1 MIAAHAPPDDGI
13 AATLAHTDAAATV
26 WDAVVVGAGP
36 AGAAAAMGLAARG
49 VRVLLVDRA
58 AMPRAKVCG
67 SCLSPAAL
75 DELAR
80 LAACVGDDA
89 KRPPGAAAL
98 GAVRL
103 AARGTCVRLPMPGGA
118 VISRETLDP
127 WLARRAIT
135 AGAHWLPRTSVAA
148 IAADAHG
155 PAPLV
160 LATADDPRSPP
171 VTIRTSV
178 CVLAAGLSG
187 HVKIAGATRPAA
199 ASAVPHGRI
208 GVGAVLGCDAAR
220 LPAGELMMAVARG
233 GYCGL
238 VRLEDG
244 RIDIAAALDPRA
256 VAAAGPAQA
265 VLDVLCESGAI
276 AAAEVDRQALAATT
290 FQATPRLTRALPP
303 VADAAGRIFRIGDA
317 AGYVEPFTGEG
328 IGWALASARLLV
340 DALVATDGH
349 ALAGPP
355 DRVAAAY
362 AAAHRS
368 HFAPRHARCR
378 RVARGLRMPAVVA
391 ATMQAARLAPW
402 VAGRLVPLL
411 VGATGTGATGR

>member
-1 MIAAHAPPDDGI
+1 MIASHVPPADGI
-13 AATLAHTDAAATV
+13 AATLTQSDAATRV
-26 WDAVVVGAGP
+26 WDVVVVGAGP

-67 SCLSPAAL
+67 SCLSPAAI

-80 LAACVGDDA
+80 LAESVGDAADW
-89 KRPPGAAAL
+89 PPGAAPV

-103 AARGTCVRLPMPGGA
+103 AARGSCVRLPMPGGA
-118 VISRETLDP
+118 VISREALDP
-127 WLARRAIT
+127 WLVRRAIA
-135 AGAHWLPRTSVAA
+135 AGAHWLPRTSISA
-148 IAADAHG
+148 IAADANG
-155 PAPLV
+155 AAPLT
-160 LATADDPRSPP
+160 LTISEDPRSLP
-171 VTIRTSV
+171 VRVHTSV
-178 CVLAAGLSG
+178 CVLATGLSG
-187 HVKIAGATRPAA
+187 HVRIAGAAGPDTPR
-199 ASAVPHGRI
+199 AVPHSRI

-220 LPAGELMMAVARG
+220 LPAGELVMAVARA

-244 RIDIAAALDPRA
+244 RIDVAAALDPRA
-256 VAAAGPAQA
+256 VAAAGSAQA
-265 VLDVLCESGAI
+265 VLAVLCESGGI
-276 AAAEVDRQALAATT
+276 AAADIDEACIATAT
-290 FQATPRLTRALPP
+290 FHATPRLTRVLPP

-328 IGWALASARLLV
+328 IGWAVASARILV
-340 DALVATDGH
+340 EALVVTDSRT
-349 ALAGPP
+349 LPEPP

-391 ATMQAARLAPW
+391 VTMQAVRLAPW
-402 VAGRLVPLL
+402 VAGRLVPMM
-411 VGATGTGATGR
+411 VGATGRGATGR